1 MLPKQNTEDDTFRK
15 LKRPSYE
22 QINELA
28 ERLPDEIFHDDEKI
42 ADFFISH
49 DWTVDEF
56 TIEWNKR
63 HPDIWKD

>member
-1 MLPKQNTEDDTFRK
+1 